1 MALKNPGDLIRERYK
16 VVELIAKS
24 EMRHIYK
31 VFDQVANREVALK
44 TLDDQA
50 SMEMDVMKRVVKEG
64 EVLSQ
69 LRHPAIVQFY
79 SMEME
84 GRTPFLVMEYLE
96 GRTMKEMKEELRQ
109 DLPRFFD
116 LYLALLDG
124 IAGCH
129 QAQVYHRNLSPENL
143 IITKDGKLKIVDFR
157 FAKTREKL
165 TRPGEFL
172 GFSEYTAP
180 EQAQGLKIT
189 EAVDI
194 YALGV
199 ILWEFLIGE
208 VPFPIADKDK
218 PLDVRTVLNMVM
230 TPLSMEAFDAQPRF
244 AGLRSLIQR
253 MLDKEARFRP
263 SLTDVITTLQREIPG
278 ILAAPQQ
285 D

>member
-1 MALKNPGDLIRERYK
+1 MALKSPGDVIRERYK
-16 VVELIAKS
+16 VIELIAKS
-24 EMRHIYK
+24 EVRHIYK
-31 VFDQVANREVALK
+31 VFDQVANREAALK
-44 TLDDQA
+44 MLDDQA
-50 SMEMDVMKRVVKEG
+50 SMEMDVVKRVVKEG

-96 GRTMKEMKEELRQ
+96 GRTMRAMKEELRG

-124 IAGCH
+124 IAACH
-129 QAQVYHRNLSPENL
+129 QSQVYHRNLSPDNL
-143 IITKDGKLKIVDFR
+143 ILTKDGKLKIVDFR

-165 TRPGEFL
+165 TRPGEFF
-172 GFSEYTAP
+172 GFSEYMAP
-180 EQAQGLKIT
+180 EQVQGLKIT

-208 VPFPIADKDK
+208 VPFPIADKSR

-244 AGLRSLIQR
+244 AALRNLVQR

-263 SLTDVITTLQREIPG
+263 SLSDVISTLQREIPG
-278 ILAAPQQ
+278 ILGTPAQG
-285 D
+285 